1 LKQINIALIKD
12 LFSFTGRIG
21 RSQWW
26 VNTFVIAP
34 AFLLVFLF
42 LFRLTTPVH
51 RAAEGTAGSAPVFLL
66 LGIVSVVA
74 IFAPIAIIVGSAV
87 RRSRDLGRNPLWMLL
102 HVGSGLGI
110 IWLVVEHGF
119 FPSKQGA
126 NPITPS
132 SDELAAKAV
141 QRSAPA
147 NHGARARYEP
157 LSGLNTRGQPLSTR
171 DRLAQQ
177 AARNNLKT

>member
-1 LKQINIALIKD
+1 LTHINTALIKD

-26 VNTFVIAP
+26 LNTFVIAP
-34 AFLLVFLF
+34 AFLIVFLLVF
-42 LFRLTTPVH
+42 RITTPMY
-51 RAAEGTAGSAPVFLL
+51 RAAEGTASSPLVFLL
-66 LGIVSVVA
+66 LGIVSVAAVY
-74 IFAPIAIIVGSAV
+74 APIAIIIGSAV

-119 FPSKQGA
+119 FPGKQGA

-132 SDELAAKAV
+132 SDEPAAKAV

-177 AARNNLKT
+177 VARNNLKT